1 MAIHLRLRRWSA
13 VMVVLA
19 IAGTASGGVLFQNP
33 DGGWDY
39 TYEGEDAS
47 PGSGTDFDALDG
59 LWSHDNGS
67 DQWDGSGIGTGNPG
81 GVNALVDDGDGTTF
95 LRLQD
100 TGNPTDNGV
109 AEPSNRK
116 IYLGRDISEAA
127 GATQVL
133 DNGFTISFRARIS
146 TTGPLDDQSSGDPW
160 PDEGLGWEVRDG
172 GKANFTVIQFDPDLD
187 AAQVEVESEISFAL
201 TNTAFIDQQGLSV
214 EPGLVMNQLAE
225 VRQWQGTAGSGVD
238 TADSGQT
245 NLVPISDEDLT
256 EWREVWITIE
266 RGSAAPDSNG
276 TETHEVK
283 VYMDGA
289 TDPTTFVVT
298 SGPNG
303 QGGTDFHE
311 GAYIAMG
318 VGATGPAGAVDVDFY
333 SYKLGVIP
341 PPDELPPTLGDVNLD
356 GEVNG
361 LDVDPF
367 VGLVTSGDFQA
378 EGDMN
383 QDGVVN
389 GLDVDPFVE
398 AVVGG
403 GAQAV
408 PEPSTV
414 ILVLLGL
421 LALAVPRVARR
432 LRR

>member
-1 MAIHLRLRRWSA
+1 
-13 VMVVLA
+13 MVVLA
-19 IAGTASGGVLFQNP
+19 IAGTASAGVLFPDP

-67 DQWDGSGIGTGNPG
+67 DEWDGSEVGTGNPG

-100 TGNPTDNGV
+100 TGDPRDNGI
-109 AEPSNRK
+109 EDPGSNRK
-116 IYLGRDISEAA
+116 IYLGRTISEAA

-160 PDEGLGWEVRDG
+160 PDGGIGWEVRDG
-172 GKANFTVIQFDPDLD
+172 GKANFTVIQYDPDLD
-187 AAQVEVESEISFAL
+187 ADLYEVEGEVSFAL
-201 TNTAFIDQQGLSV
+201 INTAFIDQQGRSV

-225 VRQWQGTAGSGVD
+225 VRQWQVPPLPTDGTGVD
-238 TADSGQT
+238 TDDSGQT

-256 EWREVWITIE
+256 DWREVWITIE
-266 RGSAAPDSNG
+266 RGSSAPDSNG
-276 TETHEVK
+276 TETHEVN
-283 VYMDGA
+283 VYMDGGLE
-289 TDPTTFVVT
+289 PTTFVVT

-303 QGGTDFHE
+303 QGGVDFDE

-341 PPDELPPTLGDVNLD
+341 PEGGPILPLGDVNLD

-367 VGLVTSGDFQA
+367 VGLVTSGTFQA

-421 LALAVPRVARR
+421 LALAFPRVSRR